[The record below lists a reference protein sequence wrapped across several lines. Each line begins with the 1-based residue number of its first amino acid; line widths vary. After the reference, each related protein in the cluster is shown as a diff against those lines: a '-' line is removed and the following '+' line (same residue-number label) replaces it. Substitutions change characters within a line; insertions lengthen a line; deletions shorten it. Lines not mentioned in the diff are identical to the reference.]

1 MLTYGGSPYVIQIS
15 LGVLVT
21 IILTLSW
28 DMTHR
33 VGYLNMAQAGMFG
46 TGGYAVAML
55 APVIGPYWAWI
66 GGIIACVPFALVIG
80 AITLRLKG
88 FYFNLATLAFTVAMQ
103 VVVTMWSDITGGAS
117 GISPPV
123 LADGEPRYQLLVLVG
138 LLLGSMVVSD
148 VFLSRKRGPAL
159 AMIRSHP
166 EVAAASGIRVTQT
179 KIVVFVVSSMM
190 SGVAGAAYAT
200 LYGYVVPDD
209 MFNLYW
215 AITPIAS
222 VLLGGADSTIGAI
235 IGASLIR
242 VLEEVAKITIG
253 GIGYQVV
260 YGVVIIIFVL
270 VFPGGIVALFR
281 RLRQQR

>member
-1 MLTYGGSPYVIQIS
+1 
-15 LGVLVT
+15 
-21 IILTLSW
+21 
-28 DMTHR
+28 
-33 VGYLNMAQAGMFG
+33 
-46 TGGYAVAML
+46 
-55 APVIGPYWAWI
+55 
-66 GGIIACVPFALVIG
+66 
-80 AITLRLKG
+80 
-88 FYFNLATLAFTVAMQ
+88 
-103 VVVTMWSDITGGAS
+103 
-117 GISPPV
+117 
-123 LADGEPRYQLLVLVG
+123 
-138 LLLGSMVVSD
+138 
-148 VFLSRKRGPAL
+148 
-159 AMIRSHP
+159 MIRSHP

-179 KIVVFVVSSMM
+179 KILVFVVSSMM

-281 RLRQQR
+281 RLRPQR